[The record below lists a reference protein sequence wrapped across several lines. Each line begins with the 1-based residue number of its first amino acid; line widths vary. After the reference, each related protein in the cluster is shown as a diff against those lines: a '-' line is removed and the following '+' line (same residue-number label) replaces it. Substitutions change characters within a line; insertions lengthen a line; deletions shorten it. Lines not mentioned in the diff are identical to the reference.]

1 MQQDVQQSEVLLS
14 RLHPVLD
21 RIVDD
26 DDTAA
31 VVVVV
36 NTYTLLLSLLL
47 PGLLLLP
54 CVRVY
59 VPGYET
65 VERGSRKLTM
75 QPTAQQKSGGKVL
88 VAARG
93 TTRERD
99 SVIKE
104 EMHLWRLSGAFVTNM
119 QRERLCMCT

>member
-36 NTYTLLLSLLL
+36 NTYTLLLSLL
-47 PGLLLLP
+47 PGLLLP

-59 VPGYET
+59 VPVYET

-104 EMHLWRLSGAFVTNM
+104 EMHLWRLSGAFVTNV